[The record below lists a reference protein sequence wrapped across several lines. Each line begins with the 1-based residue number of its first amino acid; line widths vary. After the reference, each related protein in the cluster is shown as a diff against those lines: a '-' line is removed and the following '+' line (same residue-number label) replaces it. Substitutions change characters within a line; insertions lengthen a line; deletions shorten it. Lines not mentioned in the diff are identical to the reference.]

1 MAEAPDTAARR
12 TRLALPLG
20 LLIGVL
26 LLLAWRAWPD
36 GRLHVIALDTPG
48 DALLIQTPA
57 GGYTLIDGGSDPA
70 ALATALGRQLPFW
83 RRSLDLVVLT
93 RSDQAH
99 LPGQV
104 AALARYGA
112 DSALLAPGQHGGATF
127 AEWRRLLREQNTPV
141 RTLRAGER
149 IGLGGATLVVLAA
162 GDGEERGPILRLD
175 YGATAAVIAHSGG
188 PDDERALAEAGTL
201 SRVSLAVYP
210 WERDA
215 QNDFIAAL
223 RPRWLFLTD
232 GLRTD
237 EPPQQSFAQ
246 REAGGTQV
254 FHERTHGTVS
264 WVSDGRMSWVI
275 HEETGR

>member
-1 MAEAPDTAARR
+1 MAETPQTPTRR
-12 TRLALPLG
+12 SRLALPLG
-20 LLIGVL
+20 LLVGIL

-36 GRLHVIALDTPG
+36 GRLHLIALDTPG

-57 GGYTLIDGGSDPA
+57 GSYALIDGGSDPA
-70 ALATALGRQLPFW
+70 ALATALGRRLPFW
-83 RRSLDLVVLT
+83 QRSLDLVVLT
-93 RSDQAH
+93 RSDHAR

-104 AALARYGA
+104 AALARYRIEG
-112 DSALLAPGQHGGATF
+112 ALLAPGTHGGATF
-127 AEWRRLLREQNTPV
+127 AEWRRLLREPNTPL
-141 RTLRAGER
+141 RTIRAGDR
-149 IGLGGATLVVLAA
+149 IRLGGATLRVLVA

-175 YGATAAVIAHSGG
+175 YGATSAVIAHSGG
-188 PDDERALAEAGTL
+188 LDDEAALAESNTL
-201 SRVSLAVYP
+201 GRASLVVYP

-237 EPPQQSFAQ
+237 EPPQQSFAV
-246 REAGGTQV
+246 REAIGVQI

-264 WVSDGRMSWVI
+264 WVSDGRVAWVVV
-275 HEETGR
+275 EDTKR